1 MADKLIRMR
10 CVKDCVEYIKLLDK
24 DTAITEWYIRTLC
37 KNNIILNRVSGKK
50 LYVNLDHLIAYINF
64 ETYEEKSV
72 NVQETELQ

>member
-1 MADKLIRMR
+1 MADKIIRMR
-10 CVKDCVEYIKLLDK
+10 CVKDCVEYIKSLDK

-64 ETYEEKSV
+64 ETYEEKGV
-72 NVQETELQ
+72 NVQKTELQ